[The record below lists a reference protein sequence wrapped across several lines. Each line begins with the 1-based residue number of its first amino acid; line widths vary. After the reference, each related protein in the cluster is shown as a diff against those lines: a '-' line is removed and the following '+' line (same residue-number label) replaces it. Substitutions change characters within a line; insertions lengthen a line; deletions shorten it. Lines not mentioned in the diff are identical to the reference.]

1 VRYPVII
8 DGKLNDIILTN
19 IHYVLAI
26 DYNLLLIT
34 TLEQKGCST
43 AIANGRFNI
52 IDDLD
57 NEKILSRTRIGTS
70 YLLDL
75 KYSKILYTL
84 KALKSSYRLPV
95 NYSSWD
101 Q

>member
-1 VRYPVII
+1 VRYPAII

-19 IHYVLAI
+19 IHYIPAI
-26 DYNLLLIT
+26 DYNLLLIA

-43 AIANGRFNI
+43 AIVNGRFNI
-52 IDDLD
+52 IDNLD
-57 NEKILSRTRIGTS
+57 NKKILSRTRIDTS

-75 KYSKILYTL
+75 KYSKTLY
-84 KALKSSYRLPV
+84 ALKSSYRLPM

-101 Q
+101 